1 MTKKETKGIEDIEKQ
16 KVEVDFTES
25 TAKER
30 VEAEIKDLK
39 AKGEKIQ
46 LFVRSEKFKAL
57 PYASQRLLSEQF
69 NIIASY
75 IDCLTA
81 RLSIWSD

>member
-1 MTKKETKGIEDIEKQ
+1 MTKKETKGIKEH
-16 KVEVDFTES
+16 FTDL
-25 TAKER
+25 TTKER